1 MSGSPHQPVA
11 LTTSRSSALLASTWL
26 SISVSD
32 VSLDETLKTLPPQ
45 SLFLRLCEQLA
56 RQQPELEE
64 EDQKDLDT
72 IRRRAVFLILRIWA
86 RQKWSFDWL
95 HKFVPLKDQ
104 AQFFRAYVSLY
115 SKEAPEDA
123 NALLSGKELQKLVQT
138 ENVVNFPDQIIL

>member
-1 MSGSPHQPVA
+1 MTKLSLFFRKHLSVSAFNFVNFAILETMSGSPHQPIA

-26 SISVSD
+26 SLSVSD
-32 VSLDETLKTLPPQ
+32 VSLDEKLKTVSPQ

-56 RQQPELEE
+56 RPDPELEE
-64 EDQKDLDT
+64 EDQKDLET

-104 AQFFRAYVSLY
+104 VQFFRKAIRIFH
-115 SKEAPEDA
+115 E
-123 NALLSGKELQKLVQT
+123 
-138 ENVVNFPDQIIL
+138 

>member
-1 MSGSPHQPVA
+1 MSGSPQQPIA

-26 SISVSD
+26 SLSVSD
-32 VSLDETLKTLPPQ
+32 VSLDEKLKTVTPQ

-56 RQQPELEE
+56 RPDPELEE
-64 EDQKDLDT
+64 EDQKDLET

-104 AQFFRAYVSLY
+104 AQFFRTYVGLY
-115 SKEAPEDA
+115 SKTASEDT
-123 NALLSGKELQKLVQT
+123 NALLSGTELKTL
-138 ENVVNFPDQIIL
+138 IILATRQVQM

>member
-26 SISVSD
+26 SLSVSD
-32 VSLDETLKTLPPQ
+32 VSLDEKLKTLTPQ

-56 RQQPELEE
+56 RPQPELEE

-95 HKFVPLKDQ
+95 HKYVPLKDQ
-104 AQFFRAYVSLY
+104 AQFFRRVF
-115 SKEAPEDA
+115 K
-123 NALLSGKELQKLVQT
+123 
-138 ENVVNFPDQIIL
+138 I